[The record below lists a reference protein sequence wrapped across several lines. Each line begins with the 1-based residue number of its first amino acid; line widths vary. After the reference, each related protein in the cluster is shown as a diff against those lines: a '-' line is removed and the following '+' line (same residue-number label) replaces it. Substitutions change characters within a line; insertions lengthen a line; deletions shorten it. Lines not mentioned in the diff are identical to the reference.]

1 MAMQCEGDMER
12 KKELESAEKR
22 SRRLKA
28 LVEEWTNAIDE
39 VRSEYFKPEFS
50 DFDFEKT
57 MKMPVNKPERSH

>member
-1 MAMQCEGDMER
+1 MAMQCESDKER
-12 KKELESAEKR
+12 QKELESAEKR
-22 SRRLKA
+22 ARRLKA

-39 VRSEYFKPEFS
+39 VRNEDFKPEYA